1 MLTTGELY
9 EKMFEIDDC
18 TLWMG
23 EPYVINKKIQ
33 VLQPTI
39 GDILR
44 FGERRYYQAV
54 QMLTST
60 SSNMKSQLA
69 DGGVD
74 WETVED
80 FQMFQMLAP
89 GLTQEQTRLILGD
102 IDLSKFKIF
111 PNPQNDEIIMVDQEH
126 DIVIDQLIY
135 LQMVEYIRRVHNL
148 TRAYDRTKSK
158 FVHDMAIEME
168 REEMAINAQKPYKS
182 FLWPLVSSIKARQG
196 YTKQYVLN
204 MQVYEL
210 VHEANRLQ
218 IIVQADAL
226 LQGSYSGMVDTK
238 KLPKEQFNWMRDIE
252 VDKHAGQT
260 LNEGTY

>member
-1 MLTTGELY
+1 
-9 EKMFEIDDC
+9 
-18 TLWMG
+18 MG
-23 EPYVINKKIQ
+23 EPYVINEKIQ
-33 VLQPTI
+33 VLQPTV

-80 FQMFQMLAP
+80 FQMFQMLAS
-89 GLTQEQTRLILGD
+89 GLTQEQTCLILGD

-111 PNPQNDEIIMVDQEH
+111 QNQQNDEIVMVDTER

-135 LQMVEYIRRVHNL
+135 LQMVEYIRKVHNL

-168 REEMAINAQKPYKS
+168 REEMEMNAKKPYKS
-182 FLWPLVSSIKARQG
+182 FLWPLISSIKARQG
-196 YTKQYVLN
+196 YTKQYVLD

-226 LQGSYSGMVDTK
+226 LQGSYSGMVDTSKIPK
-238 KLPKEQFNWMRDIE
+238 KNFDWCREITI
-252 VDKHAGQT
+252 DKNSQ
-260 LNEGTY
+260 LKI